1 MILTVTLNT
10 ALELT
15 CRIPHLDVHGSH
27 RVREVAERPAG
38 RGVRVARLLAALG
51 HPTTVTGFAGGR
63 NGATLRELLAQQDG
77 VTDAFVTTGGS
88 TRRTLG
94 IVDGTGDAATRFDE
108 LGPHITPTEWAAFR
122 DTFATLLRDPDIEA
136 VALCGSLPPGVPVG
150 AYAQL
155 VRDARGAGKTVLLD
169 TAGEP
174 LRRGLAAR
182 PDIVSASMQEL
193 AGITG
198 STEPLRAAR
207 GAQRRGAHAVAVSL
221 GPDGVLV
228 VAPEGLWYAASPPR
242 RAEGPADDST
252 PAAGLLS
259 GLTDDIGW
267 PERLAR
273 AVALSAAAPAA
284 GPIDERLYQEL
295 LPDVSV
301 TEQSSTG

>member
-1 MILTVTLNT
+1 MILTVTLNP
-10 ALELT
+10 ALELS
-15 CRIPHLDVHGSH
+15 CRVPHLDLHGVH
-27 RVREVAERPAG
+27 RVPEMTERPAG
-38 RGVRVARLLAALG
+38 RGVGAARLLAALG

-63 NGATLRELLAQQDG
+63 NGTTLRELLVQQDG

-88 TRRTLG
+88 TRRTLAV
-94 IVDGTGDAATRFDE
+94 VDGTGGAATRFDE

-122 DTFATLLRDPDIEA
+122 DTFATLLTDPDTEA

-155 VRDARGAGKTVLLD
+155 VRDARDAGKTVLLD

-182 PDIVSASMQEL
+182 PDIVSADLQEL
-193 AGITG
+193 AAITG

-207 GAQRRGAHAVAVSL
+207 GAQRRGAHAIAVSL
-221 GPDGVLV
+221 GADGVLV

-242 RAEGPADDST
+242 RAEGPADGGC

-259 GLTDDIGW
+259 GLTDGIGW
-267 PERLAR
+267 PERLTR

-284 GPIDERLYQEL
+284 GAFDERLYQEL
-295 LPDVSV
+295 LRDVHV